1 VHRTLVEQGQY
12 GCANVAAPR
21 PWTAAT
27 ASVARAPAAGE
38 LLVPVNTAVSWIAS
52 VVHENLSIDY

>member
-1 VHRTLVEQGQY
+1 VHRPLVEQGQY
-12 GCANVAAPR
+12 GGPNVAASR
-21 PWTAAT
+21 PWAAAS

-38 LLVPVNTAVSWIAS
+38 LLVPVNAAVSWIAS